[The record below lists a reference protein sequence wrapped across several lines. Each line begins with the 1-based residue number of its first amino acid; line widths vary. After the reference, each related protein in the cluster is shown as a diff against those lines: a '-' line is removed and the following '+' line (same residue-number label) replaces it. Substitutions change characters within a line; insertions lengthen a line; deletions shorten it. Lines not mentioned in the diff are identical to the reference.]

1 MPTRLTERG
10 VSNAGL
16 RSPGSEAENAGRD
29 GGRPTKTPSDDD
41 CDGRRRREAG
51 TQRRPAAKSQ
61 PRLVLDSVDNGRWRT
76 GRESV
81 VPEVARKL
89 GLLDSWLWLGRS
101 TAGWVGSDGAVW
113 LFWVLRARTEC
124 RRERSK
130 DESPSESGDNE
141 LRRGADAE
149 ERRRVDAD
157 DGEQGNV
164 SNKRAVRVNDDWT
177 SSFEK
182 GKSQ

>member
-1 MPTRLTERG
+1 MLGSVHRGARRRMQVGTVAGRPRRRVMTTATGEDVGRPGRNEDRLQRVSRG
-10 VSNAGL
+10 SCWTAWITGGGEQDANLSFPKWPGNWGCWIRGCGWGDPPLAGL
-16 RSPGSEAENAGRD
+16 A
-29 GGRPTKTPSDDD
+29 PTAP
-41 CDGRRRREAG
+41 CGF
-51 TQRRPAAKSQ
+51 
-61 PRLVLDSVDNGRWRT
+61 
-76 GRESV
+76 
-81 VPEVARKL
+81 
-89 GLLDSWLWLGRS
+89 
-101 TAGWVGSDGAVW
+101 
-113 LFWVLRARTEC
+113 FWVLRARTEC